1 MADVSPIMT
10 HEAGAGPKVN
20 RTEMIRPK
28 DACASEAAVAAG
40 VPLVTGTEAATP
52 RATSRMVLKPEPQR

>member
-20 RTEMIRPK
+20 STEMMRPK
-28 DACASEAAVAAG
+28 DACARLVAFDLPTDPAM
-40 VPLVTGTEAATP
+40 P
-52 RATSRMVLKPEPQR
+52 RQTSKRVLKAEPQR

>member
-1 MADVSPIMT
+1 MMT

-20 RTEMIRPK
+20 KTEMIRPK
-28 DACASEAAVAAG
+28 DACAREAAVAAA

-52 RATSRMVLKPEPQR
+52 RAISRMVLKPEPQR

>member
-20 RTEMIRPK
+20 RTEIMRPK
-28 DACASEAAVAAG
+28 DACAREASFDL
-40 VPLVTGTEAATP
+40 PTEAATP
-52 RATSRMVLKPEPQR
+52 RATSRTVLKPEPQR

>member
-1 MADVSPIMT
+1 MADV

-28 DACASEAAVAAG
+28 DACAREAAVAAA
-40 VPLVTGTEAATP
+40 VPLVTGTDAATP
-52 RATSRMVLKPEPQR
+52 SAISRMVLKPEPQR

>member
-28 DACASEAAVAAG
+28 DACAREAAVAAG
-40 VPLVTGTEAATP
+40 VFLVTGTEAATP
-52 RATSRMVLKPEPQR
+52 SMTSRKVLKAEPQR